1 MIEKKKKKKKKLETD
16 MAVVRYGQDSVEQRQ
31 WELC

>member
-1 MIEKKKKKKKKLETD
+1 MIEKQIKKKKLETD